1 MRGVAAQGGASAQD
15 ASAAVL
21 RLTKLAAQR
30 RSGRVASGVRSTKP
44 PPAKS
49 ALPTQPLED
58 ESAAEAG
65 PAPTGSRA
73 AASAT
78 EATAAG
84 PAAAAAAA
92 AAAKERG
99 TRHFKAK
106 EYTKAAECYYE
117 CTKHE
122 PSCHLHFSNLAFA
135 LLKLGQ
141 PAHAQTAAERCTC
154 LSPAFVKGHFRL
166 GQALRT
172 KREWAAAER
181 ALREGLK
188 HALTDAER
196 SDLQREILAC
206 RKECRNEAAEEQTA
220 PAAATAI
227 APAPESTSSGAWAA
241 MPSPVISSAVEA
253 FAVEASPVVSSPV
266 KAAASVTG
274 GAKVDLERAVT
285 TARRVAD
292 RAVDAMPPS
301 AASTF
306 SAFERLFNALWA
318 NGRGATSNAAP
329 LCACLD
335 SLPEDEGSFVKFVG
349 DAMTDELIGAIVLA
363 AEAVMLPEHTERAA
377 ALVCR
382 LVAIRRFDVLWMMQG
397 KRETAA
403 VEAVLGAARKK
414 STDSKPLDAAAKRFG
429 VQLQ

>member
-1 MRGVAAQGGASAQD
+1 MSEGVSERGGGGADGAGGGDSDCAGAGID
-15 ASAAVL
+15 VL
-21 RLTKLAAQR
+21 RSVGSDALSR
-30 RSGRVASGVRSTKP
+30 HIIYGGGICGGGISGGIISG
-44 PPAKS
+44 
-49 ALPTQPLED
+49 
-58 ESAAEAG
+58 
-65 PAPTGSRA
+65 
-73 AASAT
+73 
-78 EATAAG
+78 
-84 PAAAAAAA
+84 
-92 AAAKERG
+92 
-99 TRHFKAK
+99 
-106 EYTKAAECYYE
+106 
-117 CTKHE
+117 
-122 PSCHLHFSNLAFA
+122 
-135 LLKLGQ
+135 
-141 PAHAQTAAERCTC
+141 
-154 LSPAFVKGHFRL
+154 
-166 GQALRT
+166 
-172 KREWAAAER
+172 
-181 ALREGLK
+181 EG
-188 HALTDAER
+188 
-196 SDLQREILAC
+196 
-206 RKECRNEAAEEQTA
+206 
-220 PAAATAI
+220 
-227 APAPESTSSGAWAA
+227 
-241 MPSPVISSAVEA
+241 
-253 FAVEASPVVSSPV
+253 
-266 KAAASVTG
+266 
-274 GAKVDLERAVT
+274 
-285 TARRVAD
+285 VAD